1 MFRTTESHWPRNRN
15 GERYVLNHRGEES
28 VLLETSARGDGKAII
43 DWLTVTFPD
52 VAIHPDNGWK
62 CLVPVVDEDF
72 ALALAERLEHIVGF
86 GIFEKRKSRHK
97 FYEHSWSLGED
108 GRFGFIGVGGQ
119 NGTILFELTGQGCMH
134 AKPGWEAV
142 MYDFLASGDLRLPKI
157 TRVDLTH
164 DDHAG
169 HYSVDKAFDDWFAD
183 RFKLPKAPQ
192 SPAMAQ
198 FGNWAKP
205 DGRGRTVAIGRRLSG
220 KYLRVYEKGRQLGD
234 PNSPWTRIEL
244 ELKAEDRVIPF
255 DVLTRPGAYLAGAYP
270 ALEFL
275 NTIQTRI
282 GTVRHTVKQ
291 GWISLLKY
299 IRHAAGPGLAVA
311 LAVIGT
317 QGVEDLVADVTQDDI
332 HRQMVKR
339 GMDVPLHLVAD
350 LAASG
355 TDTTG
360 HKGNDDVDS
369 V

>member
-28 VLLETSARGDGKAII
+28 VLLETSARGDGKAFI

-52 VAIHPDNGWK
+52 VAIHPENGWK
-62 CLVPVVDEDF
+62 CLVPVVDQDF
-72 ALALAERLEHIVGF
+72 AFALAERLEQIVGF
-86 GIFEKRKSRHK
+86 GIFEKRKNGHK
-97 FYEHSWSLGED
+97 FYQHSWSLGED
-108 GRFGFIGVGGQ
+108 GRFGFIAIGGQ
-119 NGTILFELTGQGCMH
+119 RGTVLFELTGEGCMH
-134 AKPGWEAV
+134 AKPGWEAD
-142 MYDFLASGDLRLPKI
+142 MYDFLASGDLKLPKI

-169 HYSVDKAFDDWFAD
+169 HYSVDRAFDDWSNNL
-183 RFKLPKAPQ
+183 FKLPQAPQ

-205 DGRGRTVAIGRRLSG
+205 DGRGRTVGIGRRLSG

-255 DVLTRPGAYLAGAYP
+255 DVLTRPGAYLAAAYP

-275 NTIQTRI
+275 NTEQARI
-282 GTVRHTVKQ
+282 ATVRHAVKQ
-291 GWISLLKY
+291 GFDAMRRYVRRSAG
-299 IRHAAGPGLAVA
+299 AALAVA
-311 LAVIGT
+311 LAIHGAGFVD
-317 QGVEDLVADVTQDDI
+317 DLVAEVTQDEV
-332 HRQMVKR
+332 HRQMVRR
-339 GMDVPLHLVAD
+339 GLDVPHHLVAD

-360 HKGNDDVDS
+360 RKGNDDVDS